1 MPLVRKA
8 KLKHLG
14 WVGDDTPLSLPKT
27 SSGSDN
33 VRGES
38 QTLTYW

>member
-27 SSGSDN
+27 SSGSDMYAAK
-33 VRGES
+33 VRP
-38 QTLTYW
+38 